1 MNTKKMGNDGW
12 TLLELM
18 TVIALI
24 GILAAFTDRSMQD
37 YALSLRLQGAV
48 DMIGTDIR
56 KARHSVFTTSEPYH
70 IDFEPTTG
78 TYFVNDANRIK
89 LPEGISFGTAPG
101 VTGKPSDPYKA
112 PPKDGI
118 SFKAEGGENRANFL
132 TKGLVVPTGAVY
144 LTNGR
149 ETMAI
154 TVSLNGHTNFW
165 RSNGG
170 SKWVEL

>member
-1 MNTKKMGNDGW
+1 MNMKQMGNRGW
-12 TLLELM
+12 TLLEQM

-24 GILAAFTDRSMQD
+24 GILAAITALSMRD
-37 YALSLRLQGAV
+37 YALTVRLQSATE
-48 DMIGTDIR
+48 MIGMDIR
-56 KARHSVFTTSEPYH
+56 KARLTVFTRDEPYH
-70 IDFEPTTG
+70 IDFEPKSG
-78 TYFVNDANRIK
+78 TYLINDTDRIK
-89 LPEGISFGTAPG
+89 LPMGISFGTAPG
-101 VTGKPSDPYKA
+101 VTGKPSDPYMK
-112 PPKDGI
+112 PPMDGI
-118 SFKAEGGENRANFL
+118 TFKAEGTENRAKFL
-132 TKGLVVPTGAVY
+132 PKSLVVPTGAVY

>member
-1 MNTKKMGNDGW
+1 MKGIGKKGW

-18 TVIALI
+18 TAVVLI
-24 GILAAFTDRSMQD
+24 GILAAIADLSMRD
-37 YALSLRLQGAV
+37 YALTARLQSATE
-48 DMIGTDIR
+48 MIGMDIR
-56 KARHSVFTTSEPYH
+56 KARLTVFTRGEPYH
-70 IDFEPTTG
+70 IDFEPKTC
-78 TYFVNDANRIK
+78 TYLVNDTDRIK
-89 LPEGISFGTAPG
+89 LPAGISFGIAPD
-101 VTGKPSDPYKA
+101 VTGKPSDPYAK
-112 PPKDGI
+112 PPLDGI
-118 SFKAEGGENRANFL
+118 TFKAEGTENRAKFL
-132 TKGLVVPTGAVY
+132 PKSLVVPTGAVY

>member
-1 MNTKKMGNDGW
+1 MNRKWMGNDGW

-24 GILAAFTDRSMQD
+24 GILAAITDLSMRD
-37 YALSLRLQGAV
+37 YGLSVRLQSAV
-48 DMIGTDIR
+48 EMIGSDIR
-56 KARHSVFTTSEPYH
+56 KARHTVFTTNEHYH
-70 IDFEPTTG
+70 IDFEPATR
-78 TYFVNDANRIK
+78 TYLVNDASRVK
-89 LPEGISFGTAPG
+89 LPDGISFGTAPG
-101 VTGKPSDPYKA
+101 VTGKPSDPYTA

-118 SFKAEGGENRANFL
+118 TFKAEGGENRAKFL
-132 TKGLVVPTGAVY
+132 TKSLVVPTGAVY

-170 SKWVEL
+170 SKWIEL